1 MARLSQFIKVI
12 NQYKKYSNKSIY
24 KKPGHCASMIECS
37 SPCKLSDPNFP
48 NQVRYVCLS
57 GWGGP
62 RGQDPLLVA
71 NYLFQ
76 VIFTLVLGTL
86 PPTLVMQCEDL

>member
-24 KKPGHCASMIECS
+24 KKPGHGASMIECS
-37 SPCKLSDPNFP
+37 SLCKLSDPKFP

-71 NYLFQ
+71 NYVFQ
-76 VIFTLVLGTL
+76 VIYSPGDSS
-86 PPTLVMQCEDL
+86 PPPHTCYAM